1 MGIVE
6 EQHDNHAA
14 AIAAGSLMS
23 RILIIDDDAVTCQ
36 LLADALRHDGHLVV
50 WHNDSHKAHVH
61 ASEEPLDLAILG
73 VGISQIDGFDLFRNL
88 RAQYP
93 SLPVIV
99 MTAFGSIDAAV
110 QAISLGAV
118 DYISKP
124 VSLPDLRVTVRRWL
138 HRSWE
143 TQAALPA
150 AEGEEVCGLLGHS
163 PGMVDVYR
171 TIALISSRPSTVLIL
186 GESGTGKELVAR
198 ALHCHSG
205 RAMKPLVTVDCAA
218 LSETLLES
226 ELFGHVMGAFTGA
239 VTTKVGLFVESEGG
253 TIFLDEIG
261 NIPLN
266 IQAKLLRVSEE
277 HEVRPVGGTRSR
289 SVDIRILAATNLDLA
304 AAVRSG
310 SFREDLYYRLRV
322 VTIELPPLRKRRED
336 IPLLVDHLVRRAA
349 GQSGR
354 QVPGVSESALRL
366 LQAYD
371 WPGNVRELSHVL
383 ERSVALSKYNV
394 LRVEDLP
401 LEIRTPLTDR
411 ADDILTDRP
420 TLATLKR
427 RYIEQVIEESGTNVS
442 RAAAVL
448 GLDRHS
454 LYRMLRR
461 HGIVFRPPSEPTA
474 T

>member
-1 MGIVE
+1 MEKPKLLIVDDDEELRIQLKWALAQDYDVLLAQDRKSALDVLRDSTPLTVILDLGLPPHPASVE
-6 EQHDNHAA
+6 EGFSTLQEILSTAPSTKVIIVTGRGEKPHALK
-14 AIAAGSLMS
+14 AIGEGAYDFLSKPVELEELKIILRRAFYVALLEREYAEVQK
-23 RILIIDDDAVTCQ
+23 RID
-36 LLADALRHDGHLVV
+36 
-50 WHNDSHKAHVH
+50 
-61 ASEEPLDLAILG
+61 EEPLEGMLG
-73 VGISQIDGFDLFRNL
+73 TDPKIQEVFS
-88 RAQYP
+88 
-93 SLPVIV
+93 S
-99 MTAFGSIDAAV
+99 
-110 QAISLGAV
+110 
-118 DYISKP
+118 
-124 VSLPDLRVTVRRWL
+124 VRKVA
-138 HRSWE
+138 
-143 TQAALPA
+143 TT
-150 AEGEEVCGLLGHS
+150 
-163 PGMVDVYR
+163 DV
-171 TIALISSRPSTVLIL
+171 PVLIT

-198 ALHCHSG
+198 ALHSHSG
-205 RAMKPLVTVDCAA
+205 RATKPLVTVDCAA

-226 ELFGHVMGAFTGA
+226 ELFGHVIGAFTGA
-239 VTTKVGLFVESEGG
+239 VTSKVGLFVESEGG

-289 SVDIRILAATNLDLA
+289 SVDIRVLAATNLDLA
-304 AAVRSG
+304 AAVSSG

-349 GQSGR
+349 RQSGR
-354 QVPGVSESALRL
+354 EVPGVSESALAL

-401 LEIRTPLTDR
+401 PEIRTPLTDR
-411 ADDILTDRP
+411 AHDILTDRP

-427 RYIEQVIEESGTNVS
+427 RYIEQVLEESGSNVS

-454 LYRMLRR
+454 LYRMLHRQ
-461 HGIVFRPPSEPTA
+461 GIVFRPRNEPTG

>member
-1 MGIVE
+1 
-6 EQHDNHAA
+6 
-14 AIAAGSLMS
+14 MS
-23 RILIIDDDAVTCQ
+23 RILVIDDDAVTCQ
-36 LLADALRHDGHLVV
+36 LLADALHRDGHLVV
-50 WHNDSHKAHVH
+50 WYNNAHQALAH
-61 ASEEPLDLAILG
+61 ASKEPVDLAIVG
-73 VGISQIDGFDLFRNL
+73 VGMPQIDGFDLLRSL
-88 RAQYP
+88 RAKYP
-93 SLPVIV
+93 SLPVIMV
-99 MTAFGSIDAAV
+99 TAFGSIDTAV
-110 QAISLGAV
+110 QALRLGAV

-124 VSLPDLRVTVRRWL
+124 VSLPDLGVTVRRWL
-138 HRSWE
+138 DRGGES
-143 TQAALPA
+143 QAAPPE
-150 AEGEEVCGLLGHS
+150 AEGKEEVCGLLGHS
-163 PGMVDVYR
+163 PGMVEVYR
-171 TIALISSRPSTVLIL
+171 TIALVSSGPSTVLIL

-198 ALHCHSG
+198 ALHSHSG
-205 RAMKPLVTVDCAA
+205 RATKPLVTVDCAA

-226 ELFGHVMGAFTGA
+226 ELFGHVIGAFTGA
-239 VTTKVGLFVESEGG
+239 VTSKVGLFVESEGG

-289 SVDIRILAATNLDLA
+289 SVDIRVIAATNLDLA

-349 GQSGR
+349 RQSGR
-354 QVPGVSESALRL
+354 EVPGVSESALAL

-401 LEIRTPLTDR
+401 SEIQTPVTGT
-411 ADDILTDRP
+411 AHDILTDRP

-427 RYIEQVIEESGTNVS
+427 RYIEQVLEESGSNVS

-454 LYRMLRR
+454 LYRMLHRQ
-461 HGIVFRPPSEPTA
+461 GIVFRPHSEPTA

>member
-1 MGIVE
+1 
-6 EQHDNHAA
+6 
-14 AIAAGSLMS
+14 
-23 RILIIDDDAVTCQ
+23 
-36 LLADALRHDGHLVV
+36 
-50 WHNDSHKAHVH
+50 
-61 ASEEPLDLAILG
+61 
-73 VGISQIDGFDLFRNL
+73 
-88 RAQYP
+88 
-93 SLPVIV
+93 
-99 MTAFGSIDAAV
+99 
-110 QAISLGAV
+110 
-118 DYISKP
+118 
-124 VSLPDLRVTVRRWL
+124 VS
-138 HRSWE
+138 S
-143 TQAALPA
+143 
-150 AEGEEVCGLLGHS
+150 G
-163 PGMVDVYR
+163 
-171 TIALISSRPSTVLIL
+171 PSTVLIL

-198 ALHCHSG
+198 ALHSHSG
-205 RAMKPLVTVDCAA
+205 RATKPLVTVDCAA

-266 IQAKLLRVSEE
+266 VQAKLLRVSEE

-289 SVDIRILAATNLDLA
+289 SVDIRVLAATNLDLA

-310 SFREDLYYRLRV
+310 TFREDLYYRLRV

-349 GQSGR
+349 RKSGR
-354 QVPGVSESALRL
+354 QVPGVSESALAL

-401 LEIRTPLTDR
+401 SELRTPLTDR
-411 ADDILTDRP
+411 AYDILTDRP

-427 RYIEQVIEESGTNVS
+427 RYIEQVLEESGANVS

-454 LYRMLRR
+454 LYRMLHR
-461 HGIVFRPPSEPTA
+461 HGIVLRPRSEPPVT
-474 T
+474 